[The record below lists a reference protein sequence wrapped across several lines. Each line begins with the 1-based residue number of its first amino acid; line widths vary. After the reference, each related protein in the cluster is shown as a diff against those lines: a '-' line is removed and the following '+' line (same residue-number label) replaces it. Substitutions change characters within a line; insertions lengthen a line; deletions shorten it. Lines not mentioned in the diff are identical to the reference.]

1 MIIHLASDASPLVRA
16 AAGTA
21 LALHISGAS
30 AGLSFGSVALLARK
44 GQRLHR
50 VAGNI
55 FFVSMLT
62 MSAVA
67 AVAAPFLPDR
77 ASALMGVLVFYLTAT
92 AWAVVQRGPGV
103 IGRFERGAA
112 VVPWLVVAGYFTF
125 AWVGGHMPRGVLDG
139 EPSQMGYVF
148 GALAVLA
155 GACDV
160 SMIRRGGVTGRQRT
174 ARHLWR
180 MALALAIAWL
190 SFAGQPKAQPIAL
203 RGSDLLMLPAL
214 AVLIG
219 LFYWL
224 VRTLHPR
231 RRAPA
236 GAVAVAA

>member
-1 MIIHLASDASPLVRA
+1 MIIHLAPDAPLLVRA

-30 AGLSFGSVALLARK
+30 AGLIFGSVALIARK

-50 VAGNI
+50 LAGNI

-62 MSAVA
+62 MSGVA

-92 AWAVVQRGPGV
+92 AWAVVQRRPGV

-112 VVPWLVVAGYFTF
+112 VVPWFVAAGYFAF
-125 AWVGGHMPRGVLDG
+125 AWIGGHMPRGVLDG

-155 GACDV
+155 GACDI
-160 SMIRRGGVTGRQRT
+160 SMIRRGGVAGPQRI

-180 MALALAIAWL
+180 MTLALAVAWG
-190 SFAGQPKAQPIAL
+190 SFAGQPKAQPIGL
-203 RGSDLLMLPAL
+203 RGSDLLIIPAL
-214 AVLIG
+214 VVLIA
-219 LFYWL
+219 LFVWL
-224 VRTLHPR
+224 AKTLIPR
-231 RRAPA
+231 RRR
-236 GAVAVAA
+236 AAAAMAAA